1 MAEKFIYEAEVLA
14 NEEIAPHIMKMTMSA
29 PDASDVALPGQFI
42 NVYPK
47 SDKLILPRPI
57 SICDA
62 DVEEGTLVIV
72 YDVIG
77 AGTDE
82 LSHMTRGDIIKI
94 SSPLGNGFPA
104 PAVPGAPVL
113 LVGGGVGTAPMLF
126 LAKRLAAQGSRIT
139 AVTGFR
145 KDPFLTEELR
155 HADCRTLVTTDMP
168 NEHSFVGN
176 VVDCIEINQ
185 IEPGDDWTCY
195 ACGPRPMLKS
205 LYGYISSMNEKT
217 TVFVSLE
224 EHMGCGYGACVGCV
238 TDIRTGKDG
247 EGNDII
253 KKYKVCKDGPVFN
266 GKAVVW

>member
-82 LSHMTRGDIIKI
+82 LSRMETASLRRQCR
-94 SSPLGNGFPA
+94 A
-104 PAVPGAPVL
+104 L
-113 LVGGGVGTAPMLF
+113 LYC
-126 LAKRLAAQGSRIT
+126 S
-139 AVTGFR
+139 
-145 KDPFLTEELR
+145 
-155 HADCRTLVTTDMP
+155 
-168 NEHSFVGN
+168 
-176 VVDCIEINQ
+176 
-185 IEPGDDWTCY
+185 
-195 ACGPRPMLKS
+195 
-205 LYGYISSMNEKT
+205 
-217 TVFVSLE
+217 
-224 EHMGCGYGACVGCV
+224 
-238 TDIRTGKDG
+238 
-247 EGNDII
+247 
-253 KKYKVCKDGPVFN
+253 
-266 GKAVVW
+266 